1 MFERHYFSLYPLTAK
16 PAIENE
22 NFCSYSRP
30 VVIKGHSLSERSEYA
45 AQSHVLNT
53 QKKRGNFIC
62 WTGKTLLFN
71 SEHETN
77 NSIVKRKL
85 QKWWTEK
92 EAESTFYMLDRNNT
106 IQL

>member
-1 MFERHYFSLYPLTAK
+1 MLDRK
-16 PAIENE
+16 N
-22 NFCSYSRP
+22 
-30 VVIKGHSLSERSEYA
+30 
-45 AQSHVLNT
+45 
-53 QKKRGNFIC
+53 
-62 WTGKTLLFN
+62 TLLFN

-106 IQL
+106 IPIVSTKEVILFEKNCGNMVVREGSKHRGIRSCWCYKITRHNHME

>member
-1 MFERHYFSLYPLTAK
+1 MLDRK
-16 PAIENE
+16 N
-22 NFCSYSRP
+22 
-30 VVIKGHSLSERSEYA
+30 
-45 AQSHVLNT
+45 
-53 QKKRGNFIC
+53 
-62 WTGKTLLFN
+62 TLLFN